1 MMLDFLSLATS
12 CQKDETNQSYNSSFE
27 VLPRI
32 EYVAPRPPAKPD
44 SPKDIPAMRVT
55 DLSTKESY
63 TLTLTQI
70 EGFTFEEGFRGVT
83 GKLYNKRQDDEK
95 MYIAIQNQ
103 MENLFISDGIHSRR
117 WLLRSTKDKFVLKND
132 PSQWK
137 RISVRRLPESISA
150 NINSPEVLDQRS

>member
-1 MMLDFLSLATS
+1 MKHLIAMMLIFFIVTS
-12 CQKDETNQSYNSSFE
+12 CRKEETNQSYDASFE

-70 EGFTFEEGFRGVT
+70 EGFTFEEGFRYVLNIKVT
-83 GKLYNKRQDDEK
+83 RLANPP
-95 MYIAIQNQ
+95 A
-103 MENLFISDGIHSRR
+103 DGISKTYK
-117 WLLRSTKDKFVLKND
+117 LLKITSKVK
-132 PSQWK
+132 
-137 RISVRRLPESISA
+137 E
-150 NINSPEVLDQRS
+150 